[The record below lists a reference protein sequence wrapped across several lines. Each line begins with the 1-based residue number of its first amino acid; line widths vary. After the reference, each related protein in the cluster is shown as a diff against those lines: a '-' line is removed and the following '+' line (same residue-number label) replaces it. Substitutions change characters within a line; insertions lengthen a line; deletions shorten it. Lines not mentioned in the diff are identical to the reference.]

1 MTYEEVK
8 NIVLE
13 DMKRLVKKAE
23 AKPHSTLTVYTRE
36 YRTGKL
42 TGMLKVYNDLGFITN
57 EEVSSIADE
66 AFEII

>member
-13 DMKRLVKKAE
+13 DMNRLAKKA
-23 AKPHSTLTVYTRE
+23 ALYTHE
-36 YRTGKL
+36 YRAGKL